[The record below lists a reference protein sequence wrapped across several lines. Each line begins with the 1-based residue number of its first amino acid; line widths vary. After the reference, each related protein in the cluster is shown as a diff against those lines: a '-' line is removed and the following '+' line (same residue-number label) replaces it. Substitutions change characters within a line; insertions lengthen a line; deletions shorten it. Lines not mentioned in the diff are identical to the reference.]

1 MCVISDVWLSKKAIS
16 SKSINANFKIKLCG
30 GRKCVYVCTTGYDGT
45 TPSFQGKRCD
55 GDANCFE
62 LFNKSMNSGV

>member
-1 MCVISDVWLSKKAIS
+1 MCVYI
-16 SKSINANFKIKLCG
+16 
-30 GRKCVYVCTTGYDGT
+30 CTTGYDGT
-45 TPSFQGKRCD
+45 TIFSSQRC